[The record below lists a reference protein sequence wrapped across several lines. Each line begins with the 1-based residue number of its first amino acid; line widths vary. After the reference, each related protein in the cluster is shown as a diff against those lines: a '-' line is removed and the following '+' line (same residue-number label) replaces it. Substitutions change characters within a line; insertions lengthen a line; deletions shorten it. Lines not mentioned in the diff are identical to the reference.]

1 MKANSKIPKTL
12 FGLCMTAV
20 IFLTSCSPQGLP
32 PPLVVTTPNGV
43 SLTPEAEISPMPT
56 RPAYSPGELVDY
68 TVQDGDTL
76 PALAV
81 HFNTTEVEIRKA
93 NPILPDHLTTLP
105 PGMPM
110 KIPIYYLPL
119 WGSSFQM
126 IPNSQFV
133 NGPAAVG
140 FDTAAFIASQPGWLN
155 GYVEYAFDDNRTA
168 AEIINYIASLYSIS
182 PRALLALI
190 ETQSGG
196 LSQKELPA
204 SRASYP
210 LGYVDSGHKGLYMQL
225 VWAANQL
232 NNGYYQWLNGSLKSF
247 DFLDGRT
254 ERPDPWQ
261 NAATVTLRLY
271 FSILYPHDEALK
283 LSGSTGYAR
292 VFSTL
297 FGDPWKTPAAIP
309 GSLEQPAMRLP
320 FELGKIWAFT
330 GGPHTGWGLGEP
342 YSAIDFAPPSVVSGC
357 KTTDEWVTAV
367 AEGDIVHTET
377 GIAVL
382 DTDGDKDPRT
392 GWVIF
397 YLHLESR
404 DQIRQGTHVKAGDP
418 IGHPSC
424 EGGKAT
430 GTHVHIARRYNG
442 QWIEAGGPLAFN
454 LEGWIAKNGSAPYQG
469 SLSRYDRTI
478 TACVC
483 SDQASHIQSQ
493 PATP

>member
-1 MKANSKIPKTL
+1 VKEINKQQRTL
-12 FGLCMTAV
+12 LSLSLV
-20 IFLTSCSPQGLP
+20 LILLLTGCGSQALP
-32 PPLVVTTPNGV
+32 PPLLETTPNGV
-43 SLTPEAEISPMPT
+43 TTTPEVEITPLPT

-76 PALAV
+76 PALAI
-81 HFNTTEVEIRKA
+81 HFNTTEAEIRKA

-119 WGSSFQM
+119 WGSSYQI

-155 GYVEYAFDDNRTA
+155 GYVEYAYDDNRTSA
-168 AEIINYIASLYSIS
+168 QIIDYIASLYSVS
-182 PRALLALI
+182 PRMLLALI

-196 LSQKELPA
+196 LSKKELPA
-204 SRASYP
+204 SLASYP
-210 LGYVDSGHKGLYMQL
+210 LRYIDSGHKGLYLQL

-232 NNGYYQWLNGSLKSF
+232 NNGYYEWLDGSLKSF

-261 NAATVTLRLY
+261 NAATVSLRLF
-271 FSILYPHDEALK
+271 FSLLYPHEEALT
-283 LSGSTGYAR
+283 LAGPTGYAR

-297 FGDPWKTPAAIP
+297 FGDPWQTPPVIP
-309 GSLEQPAMRLP
+309 GSLEQPVLRLP

-330 GGPHTGWGLGEP
+330 GGPHTGWGLGKP
-342 YSAIDFAPPSVVSGC
+342 YAAIDFAPPSVKGGC
-357 KTTDEWVTAV
+357 ISTDEWVTAL
-367 AEGDIVHTET
+367 ADGEIIHTEL

-382 DTDGDKDPRT
+382 DTDGDHDART

-397 YLHLESR
+397 YLHLATR
-404 DQIRQGTHVKAGDP
+404 DKVAEGTVVKAGDP

-424 EGGKAT
+424 EGGTST
-430 GTHVHIARRYNG
+430 GTHVHIARLYNG
-442 QWIEAGGPLAFN
+442 QWMPAGGAVPYD
-454 LEGWIAKNGSAPYQG
+454 LEGWIAKNGSAAYQG
-469 SLSRYDRTI
+469 SLTRYDRTI
-478 TACVC
+478 TASVS
-483 SDQASHIQSQ
+483 SDQTSHIQSQ
-493 PATP
+493 ATNP